1 MLNLKNINLVYII
14 YNKHNYII
22 TGNKAIFI
30 LIKKKEMYVA
40 KEDFSVEKKTTE
52 TQMLKDNIK

>member
-1 MLNLKNINLVYII
+1 MLNLKKLILFTLFII
-14 YNKHNYII
+14 SIYYII

-40 KEDFSVEKKTTE
+40 RDFSVEKKTTE
-52 TQMLKDNIK
+52 TQMLKDNMK